1 MMKLSSEPEPQP
13 DDFKSSN
20 NSKECGHK
28 PDEELPEEIDS
39 TPDQHHLNQ
48 ANSATMRSSC

>member
-1 MMKLSSEPEPQP
+1 MKLSSEPEPQP